1 LDIRHRPKHYGQC
14 LLGHSRGGWF
24 RGQNNNSWNH
34 FNILQEIRFNSYIA
48 MSYSGTFEKL
58 IETLGKESVKFFVMI
73 GLIGAAMWWA
83 WGKMEGKDLELRR
96 AIERHQEEN
105 KEEIK
110 QLRVKVEQCN
120 TYTIE
125 VLRATVDLNS
135 RHMDNHTKAL
145 NRILRRQG
153 IDTVDE

>member
-1 LDIRHRPKHYGQC
+1 
-14 LLGHSRGGWF
+14 
-24 RGQNNNSWNH
+24 
-34 FNILQEIRFNSYIA
+34 